1 LQAWVLGAYFLRM
14 TRAKPLVGIPCDHR
28 MIGAHPFHAVGE
40 KYIVAV
46 RDGAGGLPVL
56 IPALESAIEADEVV
70 DTVDG
75 IFLTGSPSNVA
86 PTLYGGAAPREGV
99 LQDKRRDALTLPLIK
114 RIVERGVP
122 LLAVCRGFQELN
134 VAFGGTL
141 HQHVEEIP
149 GRFDHRED
157 KNQPL
162 DVQYGPVH
170 DVHLTPGG
178 RLEML
183 AGARTI
189 KVNSLHSQGI
199 DKLGPGLAVEAVA
212 PDGQIEAVRVRDAQ
226 SFAFGVQWHPEWRF
240 WESDF
245 SKALFAAFG
254 AAMQARR
261 ERGV

>member
-1 LQAWVLGAYFLRM
+1 
-14 TRAKPLVGIPCDHR
+14 
-28 MIGAHPFHAVGE
+28 MIGLHPFHAVGE

-46 RDGAGGLPVL
+46 RDGAGALPVL
-56 IPALESAIEADEVV
+56 VPVLETPLEIDEIV

-75 IFLTGSPSNVA
+75 IMLTGSPSNVA
-86 PTLYGGAAPREGV
+86 PVLYGGPNPRPGV
-99 LQDKRRDALTLPLIK
+99 LQDARRDATTLPLIK
-114 RIVERGVP
+114 TIVERGVP

-134 VAFGGTL
+134 VAYGGTL
-141 HQHVEEIP
+141 FQHVEEVP

-162 DVQYGPVH
+162 DVQYGPAH

-183 AGARTI
+183 AGTRTI
-189 KVNSLHSQGI
+189 KVNSLHGQGI

-240 WESDF
+240 SENEF

-261 ERGV
+261 ERV

>member
-1 LQAWVLGAYFLRM
+1 MSGP
-14 TRAKPLVGIPCDHR
+14 KPIVGIPCDHR

-46 RDGAGGLPVL
+46 RDGAGALPVL
-56 IPALESAIEADEVV
+56 LPVLETPIDIDEIV

-75 IFLTGSPSNVA
+75 ILLTGSPSNVA
-86 PTLYGGAAPREGV
+86 PRLYGGAAPRAGV
-99 LQDKRRDALTLPLIK
+99 LQDERRDATTLPLIK

-141 HQHVEEIP
+141 FQHVEEVP
-149 GRFDHRED
+149 GRSDHRED

-183 AGARTI
+183 AGTSTI
-189 KVNSLHSQGI
+189 KVNSLHSQGV
-199 DKLGPGLAVEAVA
+199 DKLGPGLAVEGVA
-212 PDGQIEAVRVRDAQ
+212 PDGQIEAVRVRDAKG
-226 SFAFGVQWHPEWRF
+226 FAFGVQWHPEWRF

-254 AAMQARR
+254 AATKARHEGR
-261 ERGV
+261 V

>member
-1 LQAWVLGAYFLRM
+1 
-14 TRAKPLVGIPCDHR
+14 

-46 RDGAGGLPVL
+46 RDGARALPVL
-56 IPALESAIEADEVV
+56 IPVLESAIEADEIV

-75 IFLTGSPSNVA
+75 ILLTGSPSNVA
-86 PTLYGGAAPREGV
+86 PRLYGGSAPRAGV
-99 LQDKRRDALTLPLIK
+99 LQDERRDATTLPLIK

-122 LLAVCRGFQELN
+122 LLALCRGFQELN
-134 VAFGGTL
+134 VAYGGTL
-141 HQHVEEIP
+141 YQHVEEVP
-149 GRFDHRED
+149 GRIDHRED

-162 DVQYGPVH
+162 DVQYGPAH

-183 AGARTI
+183 AGTRTI

-199 DKLGPGLAVEAVA
+199 EKLGGGLAVEAVA
-212 PDGQIEAVRVRDAQ
+212 PDGQIEAVRVREAQ
-226 SFAFGVQWHPEWRF
+226 SFALGVQWHPEWRF

-254 AAMQARR
+254 AAMQTRR

>member
-1 LQAWVLGAYFLRM
+1 M
-14 TRAKPLVGIPCDHR
+14 TRAKPIVGIPCDLR

-46 RDGAGGLPVL
+46 RDGAGALPLLLPVL
-56 IPALESAIEADEVV
+56 EDPIDIDELIE
-70 DTVDG
+70 TVDG
-75 IFLTGSPSNVA
+75 VLLTGSPSNVA
-86 PTLYGGAAPREGV
+86 PKVYGGPAPRPGV
-99 LQDKRRDALTLPLIK
+99 LQDERRDATTLPLIK
-114 RIVERGVP
+114 QIVERGVP
-122 LLAVCRGFQELN
+122 LLALCRGFQELN

-141 HQHVEEIP
+141 HQHVEEIA

-162 DVQYGPVH
+162 DAQYAPVH
-170 DVHLTPGG
+170 NVLLTPGG

-183 AGARTI
+183 AGTATI

-199 DKLGPGLAVEAVA
+199 DRLGQGLAVEAVA
-212 PDGQIEAVRVRDAQ
+212 PDGQIEGVRVRDARA
-226 SFAFGVQWHPEWRF
+226 FALGVQWHPEWRF

-254 AAMQARR
+254 AAMNARR
-261 ERGV
+261 EQSVR